1 MIFLVLSGGILRA
14 HTGLYGSMAGSVV
27 GGLFG

>member
-14 HTGLYGSMAGSVV
+14 HTGLYGSIAGSVV